1 MHRGSPR
8 IDPRPRPRAG
18 SWPALALLGLAL
30 GCAQEDYARLY
41 ATSATAPSLSWEELR
56 SMDHMGPELV
66 DRGAS
71 FVTYS
76 ERADRLELLLFDDP
90 EATLPTFQVP
100 MVRDPEGGPIWSVYV
115 EGIGEGQ
122 HYGYVAWGPNWTY
135 EEGWFP
141 GSPLGFRSDVDA
153 YGNRFN
159 PNKLL
164 TDPWSKALHR
174 DHDWSSGSTASG
186 PHRTQ
191 STWKASSKS
200 VIVRSDYQWSE
211 GEAQWQ
217 AMRASG
223 DHPGHDWT
231 DQIYYEI
238 HPKGFTADPAS
249 GVEWPG
255 TYRGFGEKAA
265 YFKDLG
271 VTAVELLPIHEKPL
285 DGGYWG
291 YNNLN
296 FFAPEHSFS
305 ATYQSTG
312 EVRWVLDEFKWMVD
326 QLHQNG
332 VEVIVDVVYNHTGE
346 GGLWRERMYFASW
359 DEMSEVNFDPK
370 ETAGLYS
377 FRGLDNAAWY
387 ALSPDGQ
394 TYWNNTGVG
403 NQTRPNHTPMARLTM
418 DSLHFMVEE
427 LHVDGF
433 RFDLAG
439 ILGETDLDYNS
450 YVDPSETLLQ
460 EIIDDP
466 ILQAHNTRLIAEPW
480 TAAGSGPGIGGFPLS
495 SDDPAQGWGEW
506 NAHFRDWWREM
517 LNNDDWRLNSNQGV
531 DGGGT
536 LTGSESTYG
545 WNDRKPYHAVNFITV
560 HDGFTLYDL
569 FSFEQK
575 QNGCGLL
582 NPICCDDPLSVWCD
596 DESGES
602 HNRSRNWGD
611 ETVKRQMARNA
622 FVAIFISH
630 GSPMILGGDEWLRT
644 QFGNNNSYT
653 IWSDNEWNWHR
664 WGEWQSTYAWSR
676 HRMHDFVR
684 KLTRFRLARTY
695 ALSPSEYGGG
705 MPFSWKNA
713 GNGDMQPDQWASQR
727 HIMQHYYAGPGFE
740 DKPELLILIN
750 MERGQVDFTLPE
762 GRNWARVLDTQ
773 AWFDR
778 PGDIYEEGGY
788 FDENPS
794 LDPYLSANIMTD
806 APQPVEGLSYSVPA
820 NTIVILE
827 QQR

>member
-1 MHRGSPR
+1 MSEE
-8 IDPRPRPRAG
+8 IA
-18 SWPALALLGLAL
+18 AL
-30 GCAQEDYARLY
+30 GGLNLAERIRRLAKGRTTLDVAQFQFIGLTEIRARYGDRWAEKRERVNAHAQHFISRRL
-41 ATSATAPSLSWEELR
+41 APDDVLFAGADGFL
-56 SMDHMGPELV
+56 LV
-66 DRGAS
+66 FGA
-71 FVTYS
+71 F
-76 ERADRLELLLFDDP
+76 
-90 EATLPTFQVP
+90 
-100 MVRDPEGGPIWSVYV
+100 
-115 EGIGEGQ
+115 
-122 HYGYVAWGPNWTY
+122 
-135 EEGWFP
+135 
-141 GSPLGFRSDVDA
+141 
-153 YGNRFN
+153 
-159 PNKLL
+159 
-164 TDPWSKALHR
+164 
-174 DHDWSSGSTASG
+174 SGSFA
-186 PHRTQ
+186 
-191 STWKASSKS
+191 
-200 VIVRSDYQWSE
+200 
-211 GEAQWQ
+211 EA
-217 AMRASG
+217 ATNRIAK
-223 DHPGHDWT
+223 
-231 DQIYYEI
+231 ELN
-238 HPKGFTADPAS
+238 
-249 GVEWPG
+249 
-255 TYRGFGEKAA
+255 A
-265 YFKDLG
+265 YF
-271 VTAVELLPIHEKPL
+271 
-285 DGGYWG
+285 
-291 YNNLN
+291 
-296 FFAPEHSFS
+296 
-305 ATYQSTG
+305 
-312 EVRWVLDEFKWMVD
+312 
-326 QLHQNG
+326 
-332 VEVIVDVVYNHTGE
+332 
-346 GGLWRERMYFASW
+346 
-359 DEMSEVNFDPK
+359 
-370 ETAGLYS
+370 
-377 FRGLDNAAWY
+377 
-387 ALSPDGQ
+387 
-394 TYWNNTGVG
+394 
-403 NQTRPNHTPMARLTM
+403 
-418 DSLHFMVEE
+418 
-427 LHVDGF
+427 
-433 RFDLAG
+433 
-439 ILGETDLDYNS
+439 LGEPDLDYNS